1 MIEDVLLY
9 LSVRIEEDVGEE
21 KNEILG
27 CSKFF
32 SPLSCGLFVV
42 KLIRGEE
49 GIERGVKDSKTVDSS
64 LFILLFRI

>member
-1 MIEDVLLY
+1 MSPHQKSNVGMG
-9 LSVRIEEDVGEE
+9 RIE

-27 CSKFF
+27 CSKIF

-49 GIERGVKDSKTVDSS
+49 GIERGVNDSKTVDSS